1 MKLVWTRTAKNDLQN
16 IIAYYSKLN
25 PVAASDL
32 IGVIIAAAMQL
43 EDFPELGR
51 NAETGKV
58 RLWQVPG
65 RAYVLPYRIVDNE
78 VEILAVFD
86 QRQKRPDGWV

>member
-1 MKLVWTRTAKNDLQN
+1 MKLVWTRTARFDLKE
-16 IIAYYSKLN
+16 ISDYYSKLN
-25 PVAASDL
+25 PRAATGL
-32 IGVIIAAAMQL
+32 IDAIISAAMQL

-51 NAETGKV
+51 HSEVGKV

-65 RAYVLPYRIVDNE
+65 RPYLLPYRIVGND

-86 QRQKRPDGWV
+86 ERQKRPDERA